1 MFEAFERRQVD
12 RRKWIVPAVGAVA
25 ATIGLIMLI
34 MLWQRTEERRALER
48 LALERLERLDQMWN
62 AMDPP
67 AESFVRVELPG
78 MSLEAPTAAAP
89 TGDYATGSV
98 SQLVPDWA
106 VAWQTGELPPAD
118 VLQSVVGTMMRALEV
133 QRRGPVQLESTTDAT
148 LDRGPAR
155 QFKLRSE
162 SPRLNFVWIT
172 LGECD
177 GRVVQIVNGGI
188 SRAKDTHDHMVESFR
203 CQPRSYQ
210 LDPRGRP
217 RVRYLKLH

>member
-12 RRKWIVPAVGAVA
+12 RRKRRKWIVPVVVALA
-25 ATIGLIMLI
+25 ATIGLSTLI
-34 MLWQRTEERRALER
+34 IQIRLRQRTEERRALER
-48 LALERLERLDQMWN
+48 FDQMWN
-62 AMDPP
+62 ADPP

-78 MSLEAPTAAAP
+78 MSLEAPTAAEP
-89 TGDYATGSV
+89 TGDYETGSV
-98 SQLVPDWA
+98 SQLVPEWA

-118 VLQSVVGTMMRALEV
+118 VLHSVVETMRHALEL
-133 QRRGPVQLESTTDAT
+133 RRHGPVQLASTTDAT

-162 SPRLNFVWIT
+162 TPLLYFVWIT

-188 SRAKDTHDHMVESFR
+188 FRAKDTHDHMVESFR
-203 CQPRSYQ
+203 CQPRYFR
-210 LDPRGRP
+210 LDGRAE
-217 RVRYLKLH
+217 RAWLRYP